1 MGFSVAAAAA
11 ILFAGALVS
20 FAVIVESVQTASENV
35 RDAQGTEDA
44 RVAEALNTRIALL
57 NGSANGTVVDL
68 NLTNNGSVVLHVRSL
83 EVLVNGTLYT
93 GAVTLRAVQGS
104 TATNLWA
111 PGQVLR
117 LTLQAP
123 VPGPASVKVVTEAG
137 YAFQGT
143 VS

>member
-20 FAVIVESVQTASENV
+20 FAVIVESVETATESV
-35 RDAQGTEDA
+35 RDAQGREDV
-44 RVAEALNTRIALL
+44 RVAEALNTRIVLL

-68 NLTNNGSVVLHVRSL
+68 NLTNNGSVVIHVRAL

-93 GAVTLRAVQGS
+93 GAVTLRAVEGS

-111 PGQVLR
+111 PGQALR
-117 LTLQAP
+117 LTVQAP
-123 VPGPASVKVVTEAG
+123 VPAIASVKIVTETG
-137 YAFQGT
+137 YTFQGW

>member
-20 FAVIVESVQTASENV
+20 FAVIVESVQTATENV
-35 RDAQGTEDA
+35 RGAQGKEDV

-68 NLTNNGSVVLHVRSL
+68 NLTNNGSVVIHVRSL

-93 GAVTLRAVQGS
+93 GAITFRAVAGS

-117 LTLQAP
+117 LLVQAP
-123 VPGPASVKVVTEAG
+123 VGGPASVKVVTETG
-137 YAFQGT
+137 YTFQGT